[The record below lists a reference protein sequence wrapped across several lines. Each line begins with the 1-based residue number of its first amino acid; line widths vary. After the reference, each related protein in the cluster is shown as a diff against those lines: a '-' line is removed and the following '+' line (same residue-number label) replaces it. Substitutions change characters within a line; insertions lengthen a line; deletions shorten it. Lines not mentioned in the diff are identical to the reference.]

1 MTTPQPQPVQPAKP
15 AAKPLADPQEEKLRL
30 AKEEEDQRAKTADP
44 PVKTIAD
51 EQRERSAEI
60 EEEGVEP
67 WKEKRDMRPPGE
79 RPQQVPG
86 VAPRN
91 EKDASHPARK

>member
-1 MTTPQPQPVQPAKP
+1 MTTPQPQPAKP
-15 AAKPLADPQEEKLRL
+15 AEKKSLADPQEEKLRV

-44 PVKTIAD
+44 PVRTIAD

-60 EEEGVEP
+60 EAEGVEP

-86 VAPRN
+86 VTPRN